1 MDSLKDKIK
10 LIEKEEI
17 LRALRDSRWVMAK
30 AARQLGITERMI
42 GYKIKKYGLRIKEVR
57 WVEGARQLNT
67 DLEKTIRETIKK
79 EETMKRF
86 TSILVLTLI
95 LAGLAGFTGLVY
107 AEEKGLTAPA
117 ASESV
122 VGQAPAEPAPVAPLK
137 IDTGDTAWMIVA
149 TALVMLMSIP
159 GLALFYGGL
168 AKRKDS
174 LNTMAMTF
182 VTFCIVSVLWV
193 IYGYTF
199 SFGTDIGGLIGG
211 AEKLMLK
218 GIGPNSI
225 SDMAKTIPEFVF
237 LAYQLTFAAITVALA
252 SGAYIER
259 MKFSAW
265 IIFSVLWMT
274 IVYLPVAH
282 WVWGGGFLA
291 KLGALDFAGGTVV
304 HVNAGIA
311 ALVGALV
318 LGKRHEKALLP
329 GNLTL
334 VVTGAGLLWFGWFG
348 FNAGSAL
355 AANGLAG
362 AAFLNT
368 NTATAVAAISWMVV
382 EWLHSG
388 KPTVLGLASGAVGGL
403 VAITPAAGFVNI
415 SGAIIIGIA
424 AGIIPFFSVAVM
436 KAKLGYDDTLD
447 AFGIHG
453 VGGTVGAI
461 LTGVFADPSINEAG
475 RGLLYGNPRQ
485 LLIQLAAVGT
495 TIVYSAVMTFVIFMI
510 LKAVV
515 GLRVDMEDEI
525 MGLDDSQHG
534 EKAYNL

>member
-1 MDSLKDKIK
+1 MVVLFLFSAGVVLA
-10 LIEKEEI
+10 EEQ
-17 LRALRDSRWVMAK
+17 V
-30 AARQLGITERMI
+30 Q
-42 GYKIKKYGLRIKEVR
+42 
-57 WVEGARQLNT
+57 
-67 DLEKTIRETIKK
+67 KTIPP
-79 EETMKRF
+79 
-86 TSILVLTLI
+86 SP
-95 LAGLAGFTGLVY
+95 A
-107 AEEKGLTAPA
+107 AEQGAPPVQSAPAPAVAPA
-117 ASESV
+117 A
-122 VGQAPAEPAPVAPLK
+122 APLK

-193 IYGYTF
+193 VYGYTF
-199 SFGTDIGGLIGG
+199 SFGTDVGGIIGS
-211 AEKLMLK
+211 AERLMLR

-225 SDMAKTIPEFVF
+225 SDLAKTIPEYIFIV
-237 LAYQLTFAAITVALA
+237 YQLTFAAITVALA

-265 IIFSVLWMT
+265 VIFSILWMT

-318 LGKRHEKALLP
+318 LGKRREKALLP

-355 AANGLAG
+355 GANGIAG

-368 NTATAVAAISWMVV
+368 NTAAAVAAISWMAV
-382 EWLHSG
+382 EWMHSK

-403 VAITPAAGFVNI
+403 VAITPAAGFVNV
-415 SGAIIIGIA
+415 SGAIVIGLA
-424 AGIIPFFSVAVM
+424 AGIIPFFAVAWL
-436 KAKLGYDDTLD
+436 KPRLGYDDTLD

-453 VGGTVGAI
+453 IGGTIGAI

-475 RGLLYGNPRQ
+475 KGLLYGNPGQ
-485 LLIQLAAVGT
+485 LITQLIAVGAT
-495 TIVYSAVMTFVIFMI
+495 LIYSAVMTFIIFMVI
-510 LKAVV
+510 KVVV
-515 GLRVDMEDEI
+515 GLRVDTEDE
-525 MGLDDSQHG
+525 MLGLDESEHG

>member
-1 MDSLKDKIK
+1 MMRRFIGF
-10 LIEKEEI
+10 LI
-17 LRALRDSRWVMAK
+17 L
-30 AARQLGITERMI
+30 
-42 GYKIKKYGLRIKEVR
+42 
-57 WVEGARQLNT
+57 
-67 DLEKTIRETIKK
+67 
-79 EETMKRF
+79 F
-86 TSILVLTLI
+86 CFLTL
-95 LAGLAGFTGLVY
+95 AGSAI
-107 AEEKGLTAPA
+107 AEEAVAPGTTVPASAA
-117 ASESV
+117 ASVS
-122 VGQAPAEPAPVAPLK
+122 PALPK

-168 AKRKDS
+168 AKRKDA

-182 VTFCIVSVLWV
+182 VTFCIVSLLWV
-193 IYGYTF
+193 MYGYTF
-199 SFGTDIGGLIGG
+199 SFGTDIRGLLGG

-225 SDMAKTIPEFVF
+225 SDLAKTIPEYVF

-274 IVYLPVAH
+274 LVYIPVAH

-304 HVNAGIA
+304 HVNAGVA
-311 ALVGALV
+311 ALVGALI
-318 LGKRHEKALLP
+318 LGKRREKALIP

-334 VVTGAGLLWFGWFG
+334 VITGAGLLWFGWFG

-355 AANGLAG
+355 GANGLAG
-362 AAFLNT
+362 AAFINT
-368 NTATAVAAISWMVV
+368 NTAAAVAALAWMII
-382 EWLHSG
+382 EWIHSK

-415 SGAIIIGIA
+415 SGAIMIGIA
-424 AGIIPFFSVAVM
+424 AGIIPFFAVAWL
-436 KAKLGYDDTLD
+436 KPKLGYDDTLD

-453 VGGTVGAI
+453 IGGTLGAI
-461 LTGVFADPSINEAG
+461 LTGVFADPAINEAG
-475 RGLLYGNPRQ
+475 KGLLYGNPGQ
-485 LLIQLAAVGT
+485 LLIQLIAVGAT
-495 TIVYSAVMTFVIFMI
+495 LLYSAVMTFVIFMI
-510 LKAVV
+510 IKVFV
-515 GLRVDMEDEI
+515 GLRVEPEDELI
-525 MGLDDSQHG
+525 GLDESQHG

>member
-1 MDSLKDKIK
+1 MKSMVVVMICLV
-10 LIEKEEI
+10 LAAI
-17 LRALRDSRWVMAK
+17 LSPALVMADE
-30 AARQLGITERMI
+30 AVSPSPPIAT
-42 GYKIKKYGLRIKEVR
+42 
-57 WVEGARQLNT
+57 
-67 DLEKTIRETIKK
+67 
-79 EETMKRF
+79 
-86 TSILVLTLI
+86 
-95 LAGLAGFTGLVY
+95 
-107 AEEKGLTAPA
+107 PA
-117 ASESV
+117 SATPS
-122 VGQAPAEPAPVAPLK
+122 PAPK
-137 IDTGDTAWMIVA
+137 IDTGDTAWMTVA

-168 AKRKDS
+168 AKTKDT

-182 VTFCIVSVLWV
+182 VTFCIVSLLWV

-199 SFGTDIGGLIGG
+199 SFDTDIRGIIGG
-211 AEKLMLK
+211 VSKLFLK
-218 GIGPNSI
+218 GVGPNSI
-225 SDMAKTIPEFVF
+225 SDLAKTIPEYIFI
-237 LAYQLTFAAITVALA
+237 AYQLTFAAITVALA

-318 LGKRHEKALLP
+318 LGKRRVKAIIP

-334 VVTGAGLLWFGWFG
+334 VVIGAGLLWFGWFG

-362 AAFLNT
+362 AAFMNT
-368 NTATAVAAISWMVV
+368 NTATAVAALAWLFV
-382 EWLHSG
+382 EWKHSG

-415 SGAIIIGIA
+415 SGAIIIGVV
-424 AGIIPFFSVAVM
+424 AGVVPFYAV
-436 KAKLGYDDTLD
+436 AKLKPMFGYDDTLD

-453 VGGTVGAI
+453 IGGTLGAI
-461 LTGVFADPSINEAG
+461 LTGVFADPAINEAG
-475 RGLLYGNPRQ
+475 KGLLYGNPGQ
-485 LLIQLAAVGT
+485 LWIQLIAVT
-495 TIVYSAVMTFVIFMI
+495 ATLVYSGFMTFVIFMI

-515 GLRVDMEDEI
+515 GIRVEPEDETV
-525 MGLDDSQHG
+525 GLDESQHG
-534 EKAYNL
+534 ERAYNS

>member
-1 MDSLKDKIK
+1 MK
-10 LIEKEEI
+10 
-17 LRALRDSRWVMAK
+17 
-30 AARQLGITERMI
+30 MI
-42 GYKIKKYGLRIKEVR
+42 GSKKNIVL
-57 WVEGARQLNT
+57 A
-67 DLEKTIRETIKK
+67 
-79 EETMKRF
+79 
-86 TSILVLTLI
+86 LVFIVAALFAPAIIT
-95 LAGLAGFTGLVY
+95 
-107 AEEKGLTAPA
+107 AEEAPA
-117 ASESV
+117 V
-122 VGQAPAEPAPVAPLK
+122 APALK

-182 VTFCIVSVLWV
+182 VTFCMVSVLWV
-193 IYGYTF
+193 VYGYTF
-199 SFGTDIGGLIGG
+199 SFGTDLRGIIGG
-211 AEKLMLK
+211 AEKLLLK
-218 GIGPNSI
+218 GVGVNSI
-225 SDMAKTIPEFVF
+225 SDLAKTIPEYLFIM
-237 LAYQLTFAAITVALA
+237 YQLTFAAITVALA

-265 IIFSVLWMT
+265 VLFSILWMT
-274 IVYLPVAH
+274 VVYLPVAH

-318 LGKRHEKALLP
+318 LGKRKEKAILP
-329 GNLTL
+329 SNLTL
-334 VVTGAGLLWFGWFG
+334 VITGAGLLWFGWFG

-362 AAFLNT
+362 AAFINT
-368 NTATAVAAISWMVV
+368 NTAAAVAALSWMFI

-415 SGAIIIGIA
+415 SGAMIIGIA
-424 AGIIPFFSVAVM
+424 AGIIPFYAVAKLKPM
-436 KAKLGYDDTLD
+436 LGYDDTLD

-453 VGGTVGAI
+453 IGGTIGAL
-461 LTGVFADPSINEAG
+461 LTGVFADPSVNELG
-475 RGLLYGNPRQ
+475 KGLLYGNPGQ
-485 LLIQLAAVGT
+485 LWTQFIAVAAT
-495 TIVYSAVMTFVIFMI
+495 LVYSGVMTFVLFMI
-510 LKAVV
+510 IKAVV
-515 GLRVDMEDEI
+515 GIRVDVEQEVT
-525 MGLDDSQHG
+525 GLDESQHG

>member
-1 MDSLKDKIK
+1 MKGFKLKT
-10 LIEKEEI
+10 
-17 LRALRDSRWVMAK
+17 
-30 AARQLGITERMI
+30 AAM
-42 GYKIKKYGLRIKEVR
+42 
-57 WVEGARQLNT
+57 
-67 DLEKTIRETIKK
+67 
-79 EETMKRF
+79 
-86 TSILVLTLI
+86 LVLI
-95 LAGLAGFTGLVY
+95 IVAVLVVAPAMIM
-107 AEEKGLTAPA
+107 AEEAAPA
-117 ASESV
+117 AAS
-122 VGQAPAEPAPVAPLK
+122 APAALK

-193 IYGYTF
+193 VYGYTF
-199 SFGTDIGGLIGG
+199 SFGNDIRGIIGS
-211 AEKLMLK
+211 ASKLFLK
-218 GIGPNSI
+218 GVGPNSI
-225 SDMAKTIPEFVF
+225 SDLAKTIPEYIFIV
-237 LAYQLTFAAITVALA
+237 YQLTFAAITVALA

-265 IIFSVLWMT
+265 LLFSVLWMT

-282 WVWGGGFLA
+282 WVWGNGFLA

-304 HVNAGIA
+304 HINAGIA
-311 ALVGALV
+311 ALVGALM
-318 LGKRHEKALLP
+318 LGRRREKAIMP

-355 AANGLAG
+355 AASGLAG
-362 AAFLNT
+362 AAFINT
-368 NTATAVAAISWMVV
+368 NTATAVAALAWMVV
-382 EWLHSG
+382 EWMHSG

-424 AGIIPFFSVAVM
+424 AGIIPFFAVAKM
-436 KAKLGYDDTLD
+436 KPWFGYDDTLD

-453 VGGTVGAI
+453 IGGTIGAI
-461 LTGVFADPSINEAG
+461 LTGVFADPAINGAK
-475 RGLLYGNPRQ
+475 GLLYGNPGQ
-485 LLIQLAAVGT
+485 LWTQLIAVAVT
-495 TIVYSAVMTFVIFMI
+495 LVYSGVMTFIIFTV

-515 GLRVDMEDEI
+515 GIRVDGEEEYV
-525 MGLDDSQHG
+525 GLDESQHG

>member
-1 MDSLKDKIK
+1 MNKIISIFC
-10 LIEKEEI
+10 LIWC
-17 LRALRDSRWVMAK
+17 LLS
-30 AARQLGITERMI
+30 
-42 GYKIKKYGLRIKEVR
+42 
-57 WVEGARQLNT
+57 
-67 DLEKTIRETIKK
+67 
-79 EETMKRF
+79 
-86 TSILVLTLI
+86 
-95 LAGLAGFTGLVY
+95 AGLVF
-107 AEEKGLTAPA
+107 AEEQVQKTVPPSIAAEQGAPPAQSAPAPA
-117 ASESV
+117 A
-122 VGQAPAEPAPVAPLK
+122 APLK

-168 AKRKDS
+168 AKRKDA

-182 VTFCIVSVLWV
+182 AAFAIASILWV
-193 IYGYTF
+193 VFGYSLT
-199 SFGTDIGGLIGG
+199 FGTDIGGFIGDAG
-211 AEKLMLK
+211 KLMLS

-225 SDMAKTIPEFVF
+225 SDLAKTIPEYIFIV
-237 LAYQLTFAAITVALA
+237 YQLTFAAITVALA

-274 IVYLPVAH
+274 LVYVPVAH

-311 ALVGALV
+311 ALVGALI
-318 LGKRHEKALLP
+318 LGRRHEKALLP

-355 AANGLAG
+355 AANGIAG
-362 AAFLNT
+362 AAFINT
-368 NTATAVAAISWMVV
+368 NTATAVAAVSWMAV
-382 EWLHSG
+382 EWLHSK

-415 SGAIIIGIA
+415 GGAMIIGLA
-424 AGIIPFFSVAVM
+424 AGIVPFFAVAWL
-436 KAKLGYDDTLD
+436 KPKLGYDDTLD

-453 VGGTVGAI
+453 IGGTLGAV

-475 RGLLYGNPRQ
+475 KGLLYGNPGQ
-485 LLIQLAAVGT
+485 LTTQLIAVGAT
-495 TIVYSAVMTFVIFMI
+495 MAYSAVMTAIIFMI
-510 LKAVV
+510 IKVVV
-515 GLRVDMEDEI
+515 GLRVGAEEEI
-525 MGLDDSQHG
+525 IGLDESEHG
-534 EKAYNL
+534 ERAYNL